1 MERISTMASMTLMPG
16 FLLVSIGLAAVLV
29 YLPFLAVGYGRFAV
43 GYDKAAPRAMLA
55 KLPAYAQRA
64 TWAHE
69 NAFESMIL
77 FAPAALMAYVTQQQS
92 TLALGAAVAYLGA
105 RSLYPLF
112 YIFNIPVLRS
122 LMFGVANIGTFIL
135 YFLSCRSALM

>member
-1 MERISTMASMTLMPG
+1 MASIASMPG

-29 YLPFLAVGYGRFAV
+29 YLPFFAVGYGRFTI
-43 GYDKAAPRAMLA
+43 GYDKSAPRAMLA
-55 KLPAYAQRA
+55 KLPPYAQRA

-77 FAPAALMAYVTQQQS
+77 YAPAALMAYVTQQQS
-92 TLALGAAVAYLGA
+92 SFALGAAVAYLVA

-112 YIFNIPVLRS
+112 YILDIPILRS
-122 LMFGVANIGTFIL
+122 LMFGLANLGTFTL
-135 YFLSCRSALM
+135 YVLSCRAALM

>member
-1 MERISTMASMTLMPG
+1 MAVVLSMPG
-16 FLLVSIGLAAVLV
+16 FLLVSIGVAALLV

-43 GYDKAAPRAMLA
+43 GYDQAAPRAMLD

-77 FAPAALMAYVTQQQS
+77 YAPAALMAYLTQQQS
-92 TLALGAAVAYLGA
+92 PLALGAAIAYLIARTLYPVAYILNVPIG
-105 RSLYPLF
+105 
-112 YIFNIPVLRS
+112 RS
-122 LMFGVANIGTFIL
+122 LMFGVANLSTFAL
-135 YFLSCRSALM
+135 YFLSCRAALM

>member
-1 MERISTMASMTLMPG
+1 
-16 FLLVSIGLAAVLV
+16 LVSIGLAAILV
-29 YLPFLAVGYGRFAV
+29 YLPFFAVGYGRFQV
-43 GYDKAAPRAMLA
+43 GYDRSAPRAMVP

-69 NAFESMIL
+69 NAFESITL
-77 FAPAALMAYVTQQQS
+77 YAPAALMAYITQQQS
-92 TLALGAAVAYLGA
+92 ALALGAVVAYLGA

-112 YIFNIPVLRS
+112 YILDRPNLRS
-122 LMFGVANIGTFIL
+122 LMFGIANISTFTL